1 MPISLA
7 IIEDLDE
14 VRDGLRNF
22 LALSTEFNVLDSFR
36 TAEEALAAW
45 QRCQPDIYIVDI
57 NLPGMNGIEF
67 VRRAGL
73 DAGRTQFMMFTV
85 YENDEKV
92 FEALKAGA
100 SGYLLKNTGLV
111 HIIEALKEL
120 HQGGSPMSSA
130 IARKLVRSFQERGGQ
145 GPGQRGSGQGERAPG
160 QGERGSGQGES
171 GPGLPGQ
178 ADRRGDPMAGPDLPM
193 SDAPGPECWDS
204 ALSVRENEIL
214 QLLARG
220 LLYKEISDQLNIS
233 TSTVRQ
239 HIHRIYEKLHVQNR
253 TEAINK
259 TSNVREMRPKK

>member
-1 MPISLA
+1 MAINLA

-14 VRDGLRNF
+14 VRDGLKNF
-22 LALSTEFNVLDSFR
+22 LALSTEFQVLDSFR
-36 TAEEALAAW
+36 TAEEALAALPSC
-45 QRCQPDIYIVDI
+45 RPDIFIVDI

-67 VRRAGL
+67 VRRAGG
-73 DAGRTQFMMFTV
+73 AGAANETTQFMMFTV

-120 HQGGSPMSSA
+120 HQGGSPMSA
-130 IARKLVRSFQERGGQ
+130 TIARKLVRAFQDHDQ
-145 GPGQRGSGQGERAPG
+145 PSAARGSANAFRGAPAH
-160 QGERGSGQGES
+160 SLS
-171 GPGLPGQ
+171 PKTSANTGP
-178 ADRRGDPMAGPDLPM
+178 A
-193 SDAPGPECWDS
+193 CWDS
-204 ALSVRENEIL
+204 ALSPRENEIL

-220 LLYKEISDQLNIS
+220 LLYKEISDQLHIA

-259 TSNVREMRPKK
+259 TKK